1 VDLWFGRLRTIEEVG
16 ARVIADCGLKIPQ
29 PVISKFLYSK
39 GEDMG
44 LFDDYDPLK
53 GKMFQIL
60 KPEGTLQPGLKPPI
74 NDQETLTLYQKMV
87 FVRLADQRGLL
98 LQRQGRFG
106 TYAPLWGQEACQ
118 IGSAYVLQRGDWVF
132 PAFRELGATLM
143 MGVAL
148 KDFMLYWMGN
158 EMGSRAPKGINL
170 LPVSVPVGSHI
181 PHAVGAAWAAK
192 IKGDKI
198 VALAYFGDGAT
209 SKGDFHEALNF
220 AGVFKTPTVFFCQ
233 NNQFA
238 ISVPRSKQ
246 TASAT
251 IAQKAI
257 AYGFDGIQIDGNDLF
272 AVITATREAV
282 DKARSGG
289 GPTLIEG
296 VTFRFGPHTT
306 ADDPT
311 KYRTDEEI
319 ERWKPLDPMVRL
331 RSYLKGKG
339 LWSDEVETRM
349 TEDAQKEIDQAVK
362 DAEAIPAPELKEIFE
377 YVFAEMTPPLRE
389 QLEYLKSTL

>member
-1 VDLWFGRLRTIEEVG
+1 M
-16 ARVIADCGLKIPQ
+16 
-29 PVISKFLYSK
+29 S
-39 GEDMG
+39 
-44 LFDDYDPLK
+44 LFEDYDPLK

-60 KPEGTLQPGLKPPI
+60 KPDGTLQPSLNPPI
-74 NDQETLTLYQKMV
+74 DDKQTLALYQKMV
-87 FVRLADQRGLL
+87 FIRLADQRGLL

-106 TYAPLWGQEACQ
+106 TYAPIWGQEACQ
-118 IGSAYVLQRGDWVF
+118 VGSGYVLQKGDWVF
-132 PAFRELGATLM
+132 PAFREIGITLM
-143 MGVAL
+143 MGIPL
-148 KDFMLYWMGN
+148 KSFFLYWMGN
-158 EMGSRAPKGINL
+158 EMGSHAPEGINMM
-170 LPVSVPVGSHI
+170 PVSVPVGTHI
-181 PHAVGAAWAAK
+181 PHAVGTAWAAK
-192 IKGDKI
+192 LRGDKI
-198 VALAYFGDGAT
+198 VAVAYFGDGAT
-209 SKGDFHEALNF
+209 SKGDFHEAMNF

-238 ISVPRSKQ
+238 ISVPRSRQ

-257 AYGFDGIQIDGNDLF
+257 AYGFDGIQVDGNDLF
-272 AVITATREAV
+272 AVITATKEAV
-282 DKARSGG
+282 EKARSGE

-331 RSYLKGKG
+331 RFYLKVKG
-339 LWSDEVETRM
+339 MWSEEVENRM
-349 TEDAQKEIDQAVK
+349 TEEAQKEIDQAVK
-362 DAEAIPAPELKEIFE
+362 DAEAVPPPAQDEIFTS
-377 YVFAEMTPPLRE
+377 VFAEMTPQLKE

>member
-1 VDLWFGRLRTIEEVG
+1 MGIFQHSAIPLGMLLSLDKEV
-16 ARVIADCGLKIPQ
+16 L
-29 PVISKFLYSK
+29 
-39 GEDMG
+39 MG
-44 LFDDYDPLK
+44 LFEDYDPLK

-60 KPEGTLQPGLKPPI
+60 KPDGTLQPGLKPPI
-74 NDQETLTLYQKMV
+74 DDKETLTLYQKMV

-118 IGSAYVLQRGDWVF
+118 IGSAYVLQKGDWVF

-143 MGVAL
+143 MGIAL

-158 EMGSRAPKGINL
+158 EMGSRAPEGINL
-170 LPVSVPVGSHI
+170 LPVSIPVGTHI
-181 PHAVGAAWAAK
+181 PQAVGTAWAAK
-192 IKGDKI
+192 IRGDKI
-198 VALAYFGDGAT
+198 VAMAYFGDGAT
-209 SKGDFHEALNF
+209 SKGDFHEAMNF
-220 AGVFKTPTVFFCQ
+220 AGVFKTPTIFFCQ

-238 ISVPRSKQ
+238 ISVPRSRQ

-272 AVITATREAV
+272 AVITVTREAV
-282 DKARSGG
+282 DRARSGG

-319 ERWKPLDPMVRL
+319 ERWKPLDPMIRL
-331 RSYLKGKG
+331 RSYLKAKG
-339 LWSDEVETRM
+339 LWSEEVETRM

-362 DAEAIPAPELKEIFE
+362 DAEAVPAPELKEIFE
-377 YVFAEMTPPLRE
+377 YVFEEMTPPLKE